1 MEGGLITFLGTH
13 IHVACGGWGGGGLIM
28 FLGTRIHVACGGV
41 GWGGTNNVPWHAHLC
56 CHVRHVGGGGQV
68 TFPC

>member
-1 MEGGLITFLGTH
+1 
-13 IHVACGGWGGGGLIM
+13 M